1 MWRRLV
7 AVNLAALLSI
17 LPLRSASPAEF
28 VLASD
33 GTIVGSPFVVTIES
47 EVTLYDV
54 ARHFDLGMPE
64 VQSVNPGINP
74 WMLRYDQRVLIPTQ
88 FNLPPKPW
96 MGIIV
101 NLAARRLYYFPSRSG
116 SAPQN
121 VLTFPIGI
129 GDDDWETPVG
139 SGTIT
144 AKIANPS
151 WIPPASIREEHAR
164 RGDLL
169 PEAVP
174 PGPNNPMGLF
184 KLQTSFPA
192 IYLHGTNRPWS
203 IGERAS
209 HGCIRLYP
217 EDIAE
222 LFRRVPV
229 GTPVNV
235 IDAPYVFGT
244 SHGVLYLSAYVRPS
258 RPAQQAAITAF
269 ADIDD
274 ELRRTIDWTRF
285 DRAVNSASSLP
296 QALSRSAAEQ
306 DPRSGP
312 PPLPYRFP
320 AYGIDANNAGAP
332 H

>member
-1 MWRRLV
+1 M
-7 AVNLAALLSI
+7 
-17 LPLRSASPAEF
+17 PAEF
-28 VLASD
+28 ALPSE
-33 GTIVGSPFVVTIES
+33 GTLVGAPVMVEIAS

-64 VQSVNPGINP
+64 VQLANPGINP
-74 WMLRYDQRVLIPTQ
+74 WTLRRSQRILIPTQ
-88 FNLPPKPW
+88 FILPPKPRT
-96 MGIIV
+96 GIVI
-101 NLAARRLYYFPSRSG
+101 NLAARRLYYFPKPPG
-116 SAPQN
+116 HEPPT

-129 GDDDWETPVG
+129 GDDDWETPAG

-164 RGDLL
+164 RGELL
-169 PEAVP
+169 PDLIP

-192 IYLHGTNRPWS
+192 IYLHGTNHPWS
-203 IGERAS
+203 VGERAS

-244 SHGVLYLSAYVRPS
+244 VDAVLYLSAYRRPS
-258 RPAQQAAITAF
+258 GPAQQAAITAF

-274 ELRRTIDWTRF
+274 ELRQTIDWTRF
-285 DRAVNSASSLP
+285 DAVVNRPFGLP
-296 QALSRSAAEQ
+296 QIVSRLASGKDPLSGL
-306 DPRSGP
+306 PL
-312 PPLPYRFP
+312 LPYRFP
-320 AYGIDANNAGAP
+320 AYDIGANNAAAP
-332 H
+332 P